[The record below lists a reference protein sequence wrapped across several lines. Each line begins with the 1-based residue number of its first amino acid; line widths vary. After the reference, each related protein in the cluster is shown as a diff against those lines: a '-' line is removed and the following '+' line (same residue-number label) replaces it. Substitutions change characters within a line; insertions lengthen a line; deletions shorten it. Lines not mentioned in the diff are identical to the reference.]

1 VTSRRIVAAGLIAML
16 AAGCTLMAPERVRRR
31 FDCNGVSVTVSTR
44 QRVPDWFGGEEYV
57 YATTAGQDGIRIRAE
72 LDNNGR
78 WTDQLGASVA
88 EDGSWARF
96 HVMDSRGPAA
106 GRYRYFSVAFVEIR
120 TGTVIR
126 SAYAHSTEEE
136 RAAGWFTSSAMLPTE
151 QTIRGNQ
158 VMWRPC
164 TDA

>member
-1 VTSRRIVAAGLIAML
+1 
-16 AAGCTLMAPERVRRR
+16 MAPERERLR
-31 FDCNGVSVTVSTR
+31 FDCDGIAVTVSTK

-57 YATTAGQDGIRIRAE
+57 YATTAGEGGIPIRTE

-78 WTDQLGASVA
+78 WIDQLGASVA
-88 EDGSWARF
+88 DDGWWLRF

-106 GRYRYFSVAFVEIR
+106 GRYRYFSVAFVEVR

-126 SAYAHSTEEE
+126 TAIAHSTEEE
-136 RAAGWFTSSAMLPTE
+136 RAAGWFTSSAELPTE
-151 QTIRGNQ
+151 QSIRGHQ

-164 TDA
+164 DNA

>member
-1 VTSRRIVAAGLIAML
+1 MTSRRIVAAGLIAVV
-16 AAGCTLMAPERVRRR
+16 AAGCTLIVPERDRRR
-31 FDCNGVSVTVSTR
+31 FGCNGVSVTVSTR